1 MAENSNYKVPH
12 KRRRKQQTNYKRRK
26 NLLKSGKPRAVV
38 RTSNKHTKAHLSYY
52 VTEGDENEYF
62 VSTEEL
68 EKYGWEHHTGNL
80 PAAYLAG
87 YLLGTKAEEN
97 EAVLDIG
104 LRQTKQGGRMYAAVK
119 GMNDAGLNVPVGEQA
134 LPEEGRIRGE
144 HIDEMKDT
152 DIVENFENVK
162 QKIEEDA

>member
-12 KRRRKQQTNYKRRK
+12 KRRKKQQTNYKRRR

-52 VTEGDENEYF
+52 QTEGDENKYF
-62 VSTEEL
+62 VSTEDL
-68 EKYGWEHHTGNL
+68 ETYGWDNHTGNL

-87 YLLGTKAEEN
+87 YLLGAKAEDE

-104 LRQTKQGGRMYAAVK
+104 LRQTKKGGRIYAAVK
-119 GMNDAGLNVPVGEQA
+119 GMNDAGLKVPVGEEVV
-134 LPEEGRIRGE
+134 PTEERIRGQ
-144 HIDEMKDT
+144 HIEEMKD
-152 DIVENFENVK
+152 IEVVENFEEVK
-162 QKIEEDA
+162 QKIDEEA